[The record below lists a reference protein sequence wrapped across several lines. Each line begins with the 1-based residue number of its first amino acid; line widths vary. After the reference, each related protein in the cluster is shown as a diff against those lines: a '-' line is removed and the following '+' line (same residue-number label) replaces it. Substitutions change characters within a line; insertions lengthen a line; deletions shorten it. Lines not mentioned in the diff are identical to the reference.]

1 MTSAHEFCDTKK
13 VRRSEEFSK
22 SHEMPGRQ
30 STTAPSLRKPKPKK
44 QKAKRSLNALAIAE
58 QQNPTRSKIRQS
70 RLGKSEPE
78 PTKRKR
84 QEDNGDDEL
93 EDGEGQGKR
102 RKAGDKDRYG
112 NAIEHGSDSS
122 GNELVIGQ
130 VNTDDDSDLD
140 SDEAMGASDEER
152 FEGFGFRGSQDKAS
166 HSEARSRK
174 AALKEDNDELRDV
187 DLREDGDE
195 DLGFEEESDGLGE
208 DAVDLAAMLDAS
220 DDEKDPPQ
228 DPALPSE
235 SLHGS
240 ESDDNSDNDA
250 SAEDDEST
258 LSYSGDEDDA
268 RDSAKLAS
276 LQTLVST
283 MNEQNEQ
290 TGRSRAP
297 VDAQES
303 TTPSEFGLNSK
314 RKLTIADMIPSVT
327 DPALRKSLKL
337 LADNDPKPTS
347 KRGGIPKKLDVPLP
361 KRQQDR
367 LDRAAAYEQS
377 KETLNRW
384 IDTVK
389 HNRRAEHLS
398 FPLKDPNATP
408 APGSQRLLPTSY
420 SQPLT
425 DLENTIQNILKDS
438 GLAGSD
444 GKTEEQQVQA
454 YEELRTNKM
463 PLEEVQARR
472 AELRRAREL
481 LFREEIR
488 AKRINKI
495 KSKSYRKVHRKERER
510 NMQREKDAL
519 AAAGVDDSES
529 EKERQDRRRAEE
541 RMGAR
546 HRESRWAKGVK
557 DSGRAKWD
565 DDARGGVT
573 EMARRGE
580 DLRRKIEGKQVAGD
594 DGDDD
599 GDGMASSDS
608 ESDEEDILEDG
619 ETRSNRKFQDRLQ
632 RLDED
637 GSEMDLNDK
646 GSRLASMDFMKRAEA
661 RRKARNDAD
670 VESLRRDFAGEETP
684 SEEEGQEGQGR
695 KSYGPAKYQKSST
708 KPRLSDRKAEKNEFE
723 ERLGSDDEDEE
734 DRGGAKDEDVDIV
747 VDNSS
752 VQVKANASERPSL
765 GSKRGK
771 KSLENYEAST
781 QEASGNP
788 WLMGSKKGSNASRQQ
803 TQNPDAGAIISNTS
817 EVNVIPPP
825 AEKTKPRS
833 ALKGARKAEAARQ
846 IVQAPKKVP
855 NQSVP
860 AVEHPNSENESED
873 AANLPFILRNQN
885 LVHKA
890 FAGDEVVANFEEEKR
905 ALVQDEDEKVID
917 NTLPGWGSWIGAGIG
932 KKALK
937 RNKGKVLTKVPGTA
951 PETRQDAKLDKVIIN
966 EKRVKKNSKYLA
978 SNLPHPFETRQQYE
992 RSLRLPVGPE
1002 WTTKETFQGM
1012 TKPRILMKP
1021 GVIAPMSKPMV

>member
-1 MTSAHEFCDTKK
+1 
-13 VRRSEEFSK
+13 
-22 SHEMPGRQ
+22 MPGRQ

-93 EDGEGQGKR
+93 EDGEGRGKR
-102 RKAGDKDRYG
+102 RKAGDKGRYG

-122 GNELVIGQ
+122 GNEWMIGQ
-130 VNTDDDSDLD
+130 VNSDDDSDLD

-152 FEGFGFRGSQDKAS
+152 FEGFGFGVSQDKTS
-166 HSEARSRK
+166 RSKARSRE
-174 AALKEDNDELRDV
+174 AAPEENTDELRDI

-195 DLGFEEESDGLGE
+195 NLGSEEESDGLGE

-220 DDEKDPPQ
+220 DDEKVPHQ
-228 DPALPSE
+228 SPALSNE

-240 ESDDNSDNDA
+240 ESDDNSEDDL

-276 LQTLVST
+276 LQALVST
-283 MNEQNEQ
+283 MNEKNEQ
-290 TGRSRAP
+290 NGRSRAP
-297 VDAQES
+297 IDAQES
-303 TTPSEFGLNSK
+303 TAPSEFGLNSK

-361 KRQQDR
+361 RRQQDR

-398 FPLKDPNATP
+398 FPLKDPTATP

-420 SQPLT
+420 SRPLT
-425 DLENTIQNILKDS
+425 DLETTIQNILKDS
-438 GLAGSD
+438 GLVGPN
-444 GKTEEQQVQA
+444 GKSEEQQVQA
-454 YEELRTNKM
+454 FEELKSNKM

-565 DDARGGVT
+565 EDARGGVT

-580 DLRRKIEGKQVAGD
+580 DLRRRIEGKQVAGD
-594 DGDDD
+594 DDDE
-599 GDGMASSDS
+599 GMASSGS
-608 ESDEEDILEDG
+608 ESDEEEEDDVEDG
-619 ETRSNRKFQDRLQ
+619 DARRNRKFQDRLQ

-637 GSEMDLNDK
+637 GNEMDLNDK

-661 RRKARNDAD
+661 RRKARNDAN
-670 VESLRRDFAGEETP
+670 VESVRRDFAGEETP

-695 KSYGPAKYQKSST
+695 KSYGPANNQTSST
-708 KPRLSDRKAEKNEFE
+708 KSRQSDRKAEKNEFE

-734 DRGGAKDEDVDIV
+734 DRGGARDEDVDIV

-752 VQVKANASERPSL
+752 VQVKANALMKPSL
-765 GSKRGK
+765 GSKNGRK
-771 KSLENYEAST
+771 LIENYETSRE
-781 QEASGNP
+781 EASENP
-788 WLMGSKKGSNASRQQ
+788 WLTGSKKVANASRRR
-803 TQNPDAGAIISNTS
+803 THNPDAGAIISNTS
-817 EVNVIPPP
+817 EVNAIPTLV
-825 AEKTKPRS
+825 EKTKPRS

-846 IVQAPKKVP
+846 TVQVPKKPSTQNVQDVP
-855 NQSVP
+855 TVGN
-860 AVEHPNSENESED
+860 PNSENESDD
-873 AANLPFILRNQN
+873 AANLPFILRNQD

-890 FAGDEVVANFEEEKR
+890 FAGDEVVAKFEEEKR
-905 ALVQDEDEKVID
+905 ATVQDEDEKIID
-917 NTLPGWGSWIGAGIG
+917 NSLPGWGSWIGAGIG

-951 PETRQDAKLDKVIIN
+951 PEKRQDAKLDKVIIN
-966 EKRVKKNSKYLA
+966 EKRVKKNGKYLA
-978 SNLPHPFETRQQYE
+978 SSLPHPFETRQQYE